1 MGWDL
6 TMLREDT
13 RWYEKEAPLF
23 FFFACEQD
31 GSRRRGTR
39 VTAESVKPLVILG
52 TGYTGRSVYE
62 REQARGLVVFATSRD
77 PDRHL
82 LYVPPERRIRFDLAD
97 RTTWRNLP
105 RDSNLLWCFPAEPLE
120 LVQEFAAT
128 INMTANRLV
137 VLGSTSAYQMIPSRD
152 YPPPWIDETA
162 PLDRSKPRVQGEEW
176 LRTTCQVIVLR
187 VSGIYGP
194 GRHPLKWIKQGRV
207 GPSRKYVNLI
217 HVEDL
222 ANICLVALERGVRG
236 EAYNVSDGT
245 PRTWQD
251 ICHLA
256 REQFGIQRIVEV
268 GNDSAGKR
276 IANGKLLSLL
286 TEAGTSLV
294 HPDLTRSLEQIVAAE
309 ASTEATP

>member
-1 MGWDL
+1 M
-6 TMLREDT
+6 
-13 RWYEKEAPLF
+13 
-23 FFFACEQD
+23 
-31 GSRRRGTR
+31 
-39 VTAESVKPLVILG
+39 TAETVKPLVILG
-52 TGYTGRSVYE
+52 TGYTGRLVYE
-62 REQARGLVVFATSRD
+62 REQAQDRVVFATSRD

-82 LYVPPERRIRFDLAD
+82 PFVPPERRIRFDLAD
-97 RTTWRNLP
+97 RATWRNLP

-120 LVQEFAAT
+120 LVQEFAGDLT
-128 INMTANRLV
+128 VRRLV
-137 VLGSTSAYQMIPSRD
+137 VLGSTSAYQMTPSRND
-152 YPPPWIDETA
+152 PPAWVDETA

-176 LRTTCQVIVLR
+176 LRTTCQAIVLR

-245 PRTWQD
+245 PRTWQE

-256 REQFGIQRIVEV
+256 RERFRVQRMVEV

-286 TEAGTSLV
+286 AAAGSSLSY
-294 HPDLTRSLEQIVAAE
+294 PDLTQALEQLAIAE
-309 ASTEATP
+309 VSSEATP